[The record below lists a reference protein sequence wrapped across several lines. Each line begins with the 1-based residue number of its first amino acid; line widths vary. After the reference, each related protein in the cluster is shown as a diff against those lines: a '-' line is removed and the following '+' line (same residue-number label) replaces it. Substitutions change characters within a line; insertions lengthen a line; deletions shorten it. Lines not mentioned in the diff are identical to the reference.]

1 MKQVLA
7 LIEKRKQEFAL
18 LPLFEYL
25 QDQSIDP
32 RQRLAFA
39 PCLAP
44 LVMGF
49 SDLCKYGFREEPT
62 TNKIQEFIN
71 IHTYEEEYHWR
82 WLLEDI
88 QKLELNQ
95 SLNFTD
101 TLRFLWGEETKKTR
115 QVCPKIER
123 CILISDPLQ
132 KLIGVQVS
140 EVTAN
145 VFFTMTEKVIKELE
159 RSTKK
164 QYRYFGNNHV
174 TEENNHNLN
183 KGNVMEFL
191 AEIELT
197 DEQLQTYCALV
208 DELFEAYAES
218 MDELLAYAK
227 RHKVEQPLAVRL
239 PTQVASYIG
248 QNW

>member
-1 MKQVLA
+1 MKEVLK
-7 LIEKRKQEFAL
+7 LIEKKKQEFAQ

-44 LVMGF
+44 LVTGF

-62 TNKIQEFIN
+62 NNQVQAFIN
-71 IHTYEEEYHWR
+71 QHTYEEECHWH

-88 QKLELNQ
+88 QKLELDQ
-95 SLNFTD
+95 TLNFTD
-101 TLRFLWGEETKKTR
+101 ALKFLWGEETKKTR

-123 CILISDPLQ
+123 CILMSDPLQ
-132 KLIGVQVS
+132 KLIGVEVS

-145 VFFTMTEKVIKELE
+145 VFFSLTKEVINQLE
-159 RSTKK
+159 RTTKK
-164 QYRYFGNNHV
+164 QYRYFGSHHLLQE
-174 TEENNHNLN
+174 TNHNLH
-183 KGNVMEFL
+183 KRNVLEFL
-191 AEIELT
+191 EQIQIT
-197 DEQLQTYCALV
+197 DEQRQTYFALV

-218 MDELLAYAK
+218 MNELLAYAK
-227 RHKVEQPLAVRL
+227 THKIKQPLAV
-239 PTQVASYIG
+239 
-248 QNW
+248 